1 MALFCPKCKG
11 IMMPKK
17 TSTGK
22 IRMVCTCGYTT
33 KDKEKIV
40 LKEKIA
46 VDKKNKINI
55 IDKDIKT
62 DPKTKVDC
70 PKCSH
75 GEAYYWLLQ
84 TRAADEPE
92 TTFFRCVKCKH
103 QWRSYD

>member
-62 DPKTKVDC
+62 DLPKQR
-70 PKCSH
+70 
-75 GEAYYWLLQ
+75 LL
-84 TRAADEPE
+84 
-92 TTFFRCVKCKH
+92 
-103 QWRSYD
+103 